1 MSARKMKDSGIE
13 WIGEIPEE
21 WEISKI
27 KHLLSTPITDG
38 PHETPEIL
46 EEGIPFISAEAVKN
60 LKVNFELKRGFI
72 SQIDHERFCKKCKPQ
87 FGDIFMV
94 KSGATTGN
102 IARVDTHEEFSIWSP
117 LALIRVKNT
126 VIKRDYMFYFLQSNL
141 FRLQVELFWSYGTQQ
156 NIGMEVLE
164 NLYAPYPSL
173 GMQQKIVAYLDEKC
187 GAIDQIVISKQKQ
200 NEQLA
205 EYRQRLITEAV
216 TKGLNPSVP
225 MKDSG
230 IEWIGEI
237 PEKWQ
242 VKKLRYLGE
251 FSSNGVD
258 KKIVEGEDTYKSVH
272 YMDVYRHSMQEIGNN
287 DNYLVVSATKLKAA
301 NCDLKKGDA
310 IFTNSSETPEDIGH
324 STVVKEDLDNTLMG
338 YHLMRFRPNEELTNK
353 YERYLFGSMYVRS
366 NLAKRAN
373 GITRYGIS
381 YIDFADIL
389 IPYPNVAEQKE
400 IAAYLDKKCGEIDA
414 LSERN
419 KNIIGSLQEYKQ
431 SLIYEAVTGK
441 IEL

>member
-21 WEISKI
+21 WEISKVSYFYKISLGKMLQPNAKEESDTLENYLCALNVFWNKITTDNIKQMWFAKSEKKQYELTAGDLIVTEGGDVAAACIWEGEVNPCYIQNAVYRVRSLPGFLNKYLYYHLFVAKTTGYIDMLCNKATIAHFTKDKFSNLPFIVLPLDEQQKIVAHLDEKCGEIDKVVVSKQKQNEQLAEYRQSLITEAVTKGLKPLAPMQDSGIEWIGEIPEKWEISKI

-173 GMQQKIVAYLDEKC
+173 GMQQKI
-187 GAIDQIVISKQKQ
+187 
-200 NEQLA
+200 
-205 EYRQRLITEAV
+205 
-216 TKGLNPSVP
+216 
-225 MKDSG
+225 
-230 IEWIGEI
+230 
-237 PEKWQ
+237 
-242 VKKLRYLGE
+242 
-251 FSSNGVD
+251 
-258 KKIVEGEDTYKSVH
+258 
-272 YMDVYRHSMQEIGNN
+272 
-287 DNYLVVSATKLKAA
+287 
-301 NCDLKKGDA
+301 
-310 IFTNSSETPEDIGH
+310 
-324 STVVKEDLDNTLMG
+324 
-338 YHLMRFRPNEELTNK
+338 
-353 YERYLFGSMYVRS
+353 
-366 NLAKRAN
+366 
-373 GITRYGIS
+373 
-381 YIDFADIL
+381 
-389 IPYPNVAEQKE
+389 
-400 IAAYLDKKCGEIDA
+400 AAYLDKKCGEIDA
-414 LSERN
+414 LSGRN
-419 KNIIGSLQEYKQ
+419 KNIIESLQEYKQ

>member
-21 WEISKI
+21 WEISKVSYFYKITLGKMLQPNAKEESDTLENYLCALNVFWNKITTDNIKQMWFAKSEKKQYELTAGDLIVTEGGDVAAACIWEGEVNPCYIQNAVYRVRSLPGFLNKYLYYHLFVAKTTGYIDMLCNKATIAHFTKDKFSNLPFIVLPLDEQQKIVAHLDEKCGEIDKVVVSKQKQNEQLAEYRQSLITEAVTKGLKPLAPMQDSGIEWIGEIPEKWEISKI

-173 GMQQKIVAYLDEKC
+173 GMQQKI
-187 GAIDQIVISKQKQ
+187 
-200 NEQLA
+200 
-205 EYRQRLITEAV
+205 
-216 TKGLNPSVP
+216 
-225 MKDSG
+225 
-230 IEWIGEI
+230 
-237 PEKWQ
+237 
-242 VKKLRYLGE
+242 
-251 FSSNGVD
+251 
-258 KKIVEGEDTYKSVH
+258 
-272 YMDVYRHSMQEIGNN
+272 
-287 DNYLVVSATKLKAA
+287 
-301 NCDLKKGDA
+301 
-310 IFTNSSETPEDIGH
+310 
-324 STVVKEDLDNTLMG
+324 
-338 YHLMRFRPNEELTNK
+338 
-353 YERYLFGSMYVRS
+353 
-366 NLAKRAN
+366 
-373 GITRYGIS
+373 
-381 YIDFADIL
+381 
-389 IPYPNVAEQKE
+389 
-400 IAAYLDKKCGEIDA
+400 AAYLDKKCGEIDA
-414 LSERN
+414 LSGRN
-419 KNIIGSLQEYKQ
+419 KNIIESLQEYKQ

>member
-1 MSARKMKDSGIE
+1 MSAHKMKDSGIE

-21 WEISKI
+21 WEISKVSYFYKISLGKMLQPNAKEESDTLENYLCALNVFWNKITTDNIKQMWFAKSEKKQYELTAGDLIVTEGGDVAAACIWEGEVNPCYIQNAVYRVRSLPGFLNKYLYYHLFVAKTTGYIDMLCNKATIAHFTKDKFSNLPFIVLPLDEQKKIVEYLDEKCSAIDQIVASKQKQNEQLAEYRQSLITEAVTKGLNPAAPMKDSDIEWIGEIPEKWEISKI

-173 GMQQKIVAYLDEKC
+173 GMQQKI
-187 GAIDQIVISKQKQ
+187 
-200 NEQLA
+200 
-205 EYRQRLITEAV
+205 
-216 TKGLNPSVP
+216 
-225 MKDSG
+225 
-230 IEWIGEI
+230 
-237 PEKWQ
+237 
-242 VKKLRYLGE
+242 
-251 FSSNGVD
+251 
-258 KKIVEGEDTYKSVH
+258 
-272 YMDVYRHSMQEIGNN
+272 
-287 DNYLVVSATKLKAA
+287 
-301 NCDLKKGDA
+301 
-310 IFTNSSETPEDIGH
+310 
-324 STVVKEDLDNTLMG
+324 
-338 YHLMRFRPNEELTNK
+338 
-353 YERYLFGSMYVRS
+353 
-366 NLAKRAN
+366 
-373 GITRYGIS
+373 
-381 YIDFADIL
+381 
-389 IPYPNVAEQKE
+389 
-400 IAAYLDKKCGEIDA
+400 AAYLDKKCDEIDA
-414 LSERN
+414 LSGRN
-419 KNIIGSLQEYKQ
+419 KNIIESLQEYKQ